1 MKTIEVTLYK
11 FDELSEEAKKKAIE
25 DNRGILTDFGTNWWE
40 VTFEHFRDL
49 GIEIDGFDLYS
60 YKLSFDLTE
69 DVDQVC
75 KNIINEMG
83 YEWAEM
89 AQNFLDSVDAQL
101 ALDLVDQDMLQDMLL
116 DMESLFL
123 KDLRCEILGWLD
135 DEFEYLNSD
144 KAIRAYLYENE
155 FDFTINGEIQ

>member
-11 FDELSEEAKKKAIE
+11 FDELSDEAKKKAIE

-40 VTFEHFRDL
+40 VTFEHFKDL
-49 GIEIDGFDLYS
+49 GIEIDEFDLYN

-89 AQNFLDSVDAQL
+89 AQSFLDSVDAQL
-101 ALDLVDQDMLQDMLL
+101 ALDADQDMLL
-116 DMESLFL
+116 DMESVFL
-123 KDLRCEILGWLD
+123 KDLRCEILNWLD
-135 DEFEYLNSD
+135 NEFVFLNSD